1 MHFPYWAE
9 ESRALEHI
17 VGRHVTVSQL
27 LSNRGSMS
35 TTELSWG
42 QSAKAA
48 GPPIWGRGLGALA
61 GQALFTPAAGPGV
74 FAASITLPPGR
85 QGGNFCTSQNRICP
99 QKVSRLRFVHCIQE
113 LVARKVCWFDG
124 NRFVCVSCNQVG
136 YWALTTAWAVHLY
149 ASGQL
154 RPWPYYT
161 LSAADT
167 PLNLLQH
174 DRGHRQPKLEPSM
187 IGNFLAA
194 DALHISEYWCGARL
208 SRAAVR
214 WAYAELVA
222 QHIGGA
228 QNWVKEY
235 CTPSVHECLLPSE
248 RETMTESDDWIEPD
262 SYLAFCNAIV
272 RIREEP
278 HLSHNNILNA
288 LGCEVRTVVHA
299 VTIIVLF
306 WINKNI
312 KYRQQWRFWFF
323 YLIIYQCQHLGLLK
337 LKSKHC

>member
-1 MHFPYWAE
+1 MFLFEKGRKVIAFSRCIWNFPILFCINVNITAVMMFNVGTYVSNSGYRIIFKIVQIFLSWERLLIMWRQDKTVNFYQPRSHKSPFVCSLHFTIIVYIWSRLILVTVAARSNLERMHFPYWAE

-85 QGGNFCTSQNRICP
+85 QGENFCTSQNRICP

-136 YWALTTAWAVHLY
+136 YRALTTARAVHLY

-167 PLNLLQH
+167 PLQPAPT
-174 DRGHRQPKLEPSM
+174 RQGTSSTKTWNRHVWPNFGRPYAGYLWKL
-187 IGNFLAA
+187 I
-194 DALHISEYWCGARL
+194 
-208 SRAAVR
+208 AVLDCQEKQ
-214 WAYAELVA
+214 WAELR
-222 QHIGGA
+222 
-228 QNWVKEY
+228 QNW
-235 CTPSVHECLLPSE
+235 
-248 RETMTESDDWIEPD
+248 
-262 SYLAFCNAIV
+262 
-272 RIREEP
+272 
-278 HLSHNNILNA
+278 SHN
-288 LGCEVRTVVHA
+288 T
-299 VTIIVLF
+299 
-306 WINKNI
+306 
-312 KYRQQWRFWFF
+312 
-323 YLIIYQCQHLGLLK
+323 
-337 LKSKHC
+337 